1 MKILFRGVAA
11 LTAISG
17 VVMYVYRAL
26 FVNKRSI
33 GSELAEDLIRVANF
47 DIADVDDEMLER
59 NAEENREEY
68 EIPRSIVRSHIEDYK
83 VDGMKVFVMSPK
95 TEKRKQRVLYLHGG
109 GYIHQPSAFH
119 WRFLSKLVKETEMEF
134 IVPIYPKTPEHTYDE
149 AYGPVQELYRQ
160 LVSGNDDIIIMGDS
174 AGGGLT
180 LGLVQW
186 LKTQSGL
193 PMPKAQIVIS
203 PWLDITLSNPDIE
216 DYETVEPMLKADN
229 LKIIGKIW
237 SGDADPDYYKV
248 SPMFGDLGGLPKL
261 YLIVGTREIILP
273 DARKYVE
280 LLEAAGADYEYFEY
294 EMQNHVFPLYPI
306 REGIEAR
313 KQIGEILIGY
323 DEERS

>member
-1 MKILFRGVAA
+1 MKVLFRGVAV

-17 VVMYVYRAL
+17 VFMYIYRAL

-59 NAEENREEY
+59 NAEENRQEY
-68 EIPRSIVRSHIEDYK
+68 EIPRSILRSHIGSYEL
-83 VDGMKVFVMSPK
+83 DGMKIFTISPK
-95 TEKRKQRVLYLHGG
+95 HEKRKQRVLYLHGG
-109 GYIHQPSAFH
+109 GYINQPSVFH
-119 WRFLSKLVKETEMEF
+119 WRFLSKLVKETAMEF

-149 AYGPVQELYRQ
+149 AYEQVQKLYKQ
-160 LVSGNDDIIIMGDS
+160 LVSENGNIIIMGDS

-186 LKTQSGL
+186 LKKEQL

-203 PWLDITLSNPDIE
+203 PWLDITLGNPDIE
-216 DYETVEPMLKADN
+216 AFETVEPMLKPDN

-248 SPMFGDLGGLPKL
+248 SPMYGELAGLPKL

-273 DARKYVE
+273 DARKYVQ
-280 LLEAAGADYEYFEY
+280 LLEAAGADYEYYEY

-306 REGIEAR
+306 KEGIDAR

-323 DEERS
+323 DE

>member
-1 MKILFRGVAA
+1 MKTLFRDMAV

-17 VVMYVYRAL
+17 VIMYVCRAL
-26 FVNKRSI
+26 FINKRSI

-47 DIADVDDEMLER
+47 DLEDVNDEMLER

-68 EIPRSIVRSHIEDYK
+68 EIPRSIVTSDIESYEAL
-83 VDGMKVFVMSPK
+83 GMKVFRMSPR

-109 GYIHQPSAFH
+109 GYIHQPSVFH

-134 IVPIYPKTPEHTYDE
+134 IVPIYPKAPEHTYDE
-149 AYGPVQELYRQ
+149 AYGAVQELYKE
-160 LVSGNDDIIIMGDS
+160 LVQDDNNIVIMGDS

-186 LKTQSGL
+186 IKKEHL

-203 PWLDITLSNPDIE
+203 PWLDITLGNPDIE
-216 DYETVEPMLKADN
+216 AYEKVEPMLKADN

-237 SGDADPDYYKV
+237 SGDAEPDDYKV
-248 SPMFGDLGGLPKL
+248 SPMFGDLSGLPKL

-273 DARKYVE
+273 DARKYVQ
-280 LLEAAGADYEYFEY
+280 LLAAAGADYEYYEY

-306 REGIEAR
+306 KEGIEAR
-313 KQIGEILIGY
+313 KQIGDILISY
-323 DEERS
+323 DE

>member
-1 MKILFRGVAA
+1 MKVLFRGVAV

-17 VVMYVYRAL
+17 VFMYIYRAL

-59 NAEENREEY
+59 NAEENQEEY
-68 EIPRSIVRSHIEDYK
+68 EIPRSIVRSHIGSYEL
-83 VDGMKVFVMSPK
+83 DGMKIFTISPK
-95 TEKRKQRVLYLHGG
+95 HEKRKQRVLYLHGG
-109 GYIHQPSAFH
+109 GYINQPSVFH
-119 WRFLSKLVKETEMEF
+119 WRFLSKLVKETAMEF
-134 IVPIYPKTPEHTYDE
+134 IVPIYPKTPENTYDE
-149 AYGPVQELYRQ
+149 AYEQVQKLYKQ
-160 LVSGNDDIIIMGDS
+160 LVSENGNIIIMGDS

-186 LKTQSGL
+186 LKKEQL

-203 PWLDITLSNPDIE
+203 PWLDITLGNPDIE
-216 DYETVEPMLKADN
+216 AFETVEPMLKPDN

-248 SPMFGDLGGLPKL
+248 SPMYGELAGLPKL

-273 DARKYVE
+273 DARKYVQ
-280 LLEAAGADYEYFEY
+280 LLEAAGADYEYYEY

-306 REGIEAR
+306 KEGIEAR
-313 KQIGEILIGY
+313 KQIGEILISY
-323 DEERS
+323 DE

>member
-1 MKILFRGVAA
+1 MKILFRGVAVF
-11 LTAISG
+11 TAVSG
-17 VVMYVYRAL
+17 VIMYIYRAL

-33 GSELAEDLIRVANF
+33 GSELAEDLIRVVNF
-47 DIADVDDEMLER
+47 DIAEVDDEMLER

-68 EIPRSIVRSHIEDYK
+68 EIPRSIVTSDIESYE
-83 VDGMKVFVMSPK
+83 VSGMKVFRMSPK
-95 TEKRKQRVLYLHGG
+95 SKKRKQRVLYLHGG
-109 GYIHQPSAFH
+109 GYIHQPSVFH

-134 IVPIYPKTPEHTYDE
+134 IVPIYPKTPEHTYDAAYE
-149 AYGPVQELYRQ
+149 AVQKLYKELVQE
-160 LVSGNDDIIIMGDS
+160 NDNIVIMGDS

-186 LKTQSGL
+186 IKKGQL

-203 PWLDITLSNPDIE
+203 PWLDITLGNPDIE
-216 DYETVEPMLKADN
+216 VYETVEPMLKPDN

-248 SPMFGDLGGLPKL
+248 SPMFGDLSGLPKL

-273 DARKYVE
+273 DARKYVQ
-280 LLEAAGADYEYFEY
+280 LLEAAGADYEYYEY

-306 REGIEAR
+306 KEGIEAR
-313 KQIGEILIGY
+313 KQIRDILLEY
-323 DEERS
+323 DN